1 MARLSIRALFVS
13 RPVKIVL
20 TFIMSR
26 AAFFAY
32 YYSAATGGMCR
43 ENGGIMAR
51 DDWQNIGRPADRQLK
66 GAPAE

>member
-1 MARLSIRALFVS
+1 
-13 RPVKIVL
+13 
-20 TFIMSR
+20 MSR